1 MDINNVNK
9 NNYIY
14 EIKKTQESLE
24 LIQQKGNFNTAE
36 ILLMLLLG
44 LEIDRAMYELK
55 GQEEENG

>member
-9 NNYIY
+9 NNYLY

-24 LIQQKGNFNTAE
+24 LIQQKGNFNTTE

-44 LEIDRAMYELK
+44 LEIDKAMYELK
-55 GQEEENG
+55 GQED

>member
-9 NNYIY
+9 NNYLY

-24 LIQQKGNFNTAE
+24 LIQQKGNFNTTE

-55 GQEEENG
+55 GQEEEND

>member
-9 NNYIY
+9 NNYLY

-24 LIQQKGNFNTAE
+24 IIQQKGNFNTTE

-44 LEIDRAMYELK
+44 LEIDKAMYELK
-55 GQEEENG
+55 GQED